1 MSGSEAM
8 HWLELSKVSMGQSM
22 QQLHV
27 GCWQGTGFQ
36 NLSIWLALVTTYHL
50 DGFEESWE
58 SYRETK
64 RDCLINEHDH
74 FRKLNQWQ
82 DVD

>member
-36 NLSIWLALVTTYHL
+36 NLSIWLALVTTSHL
-50 DGFEESWE
+50 DGFEEFHIIRAHKR
-58 SYRETK
+58 SYKSDRGGD
-64 RDCLINEHDH
+64 RGDSAN
-74 FRKLNQWQ
+74 W
-82 DVD
+82 

>member
-27 GCWQGTGFQ
+27 GCW
-36 NLSIWLALVTTYHL
+36 
-50 DGFEESWE
+50 
-58 SYRETK
+58 
-64 RDCLINEHDH
+64 
-74 FRKLNQWQ
+74 
-82 DVD
+82 